1 LPGGEEFILR
11 PAEAFRIAWSDLKS
25 GAVDLCDIALMNDW
39 LDLKADNQAR
49 LERWREN

>member
-1 LPGGEEFILR
+1 MPGGEEYILR
-11 PAEAFRIAWSDLKS
+11 PAEAFRIAWRDLKS

-49 LERWREN
+49 LERWGDN